1 MDAVHVYVVALHL
14 GEKTLRDVG
23 SWNDMTWGNI
33 GFTLILLSFRL
44 LWFIFVGVKNADD
57 GKKRQ

>member
-1 MDAVHVYVVALHL
+1 MDAVHVYVAALHL

-33 GFTLILLSFRL
+33 VFTLFLLSSRL
-44 LWFIFVGVKNADD
+44 LWFLFIGI
-57 GKKRQ
+57 KKVDEDKKKQ